1 MVCSSPCFSTQI
13 HDASSWV
20 PLPSSFC
27 PTPLVPCFLSSPSS
41 FSELWNAL
49 ALAVYLKVSRM
60 RVPGRVQWTGLPLPF
75 LYLRSMESH
84 ASSAMAVSLYSCFTG
99 SLNSALFFVCFWNCS
114 SHPPLEV
121 FVCPCLTSQCSP
133 RLHPYALWLFPPWM
147 LEAIFILNSSCYA
160 YVCKWGLASDLFPL
174 ELRVCVFKCFLISV
188 SSRDP
193 QMQCVHSW
201 VSLPLLFPLPFLYH
215 QSPNAAYCLPKWFL
229 YLFFQRFIV
238 LFLFGAADTCSIIG
252 VH

>member
-1 MVCSSPCFSTQI
+1 MARSAASFSVFTEHGEPRLFCYGSLPILLLYWLSQFCSVLCVFLKLL
-13 HDASSWV
+13 
-20 PLPSSFC
+20 LPSSFGGLC
-27 PTPLVPCFLSSPSS
+27 PL
-41 FSELWNAL
+41 
-49 ALAVYLKVSRM
+49 
-60 RVPGRVQWTGLPLPF
+60 
-75 LYLRSMESH
+75 
-84 ASSAMAVSLYSCFTG
+84 
-99 SLNSALFFVCFWNCS
+99 
-114 SHPPLEV
+114 
-121 FVCPCLTSQCSP
+121 LTSQCSP